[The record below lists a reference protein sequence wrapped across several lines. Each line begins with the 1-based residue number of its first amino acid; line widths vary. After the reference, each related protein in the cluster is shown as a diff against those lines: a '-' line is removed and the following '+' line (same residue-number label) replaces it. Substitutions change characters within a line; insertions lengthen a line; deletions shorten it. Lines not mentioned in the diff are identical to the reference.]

1 MANWLNFRNLMAKTT
16 SRDAPLEA
24 PSAPLPPD
32 YETALAELEALVA
45 RMEEGSLTL
54 EASLGAYRRGA
65 ELVAYCQRQL
75 EKVEQQVQVL
85 DGATLKPLA
94 AQALP
99 EAGDTGDTGG
109 SA

>member
-1 MANWLNFRNLMAKTT
+1 MAKTT
-16 SRDAPLEA
+16 PRDA
-24 PSAPLPPD
+24 SADAQSEPLPQD

-65 ELVAYCQRQL
+65 ELVTYCQRQL

-85 DGATLKPLA
+85 DGAALKPLA
-94 AQALP
+94 AQTQP
-99 EAGDTGDTGG
+99 ETGDTGDN
-109 SA
+109 A